1 MYSLNCS
8 YYTKSHATLEA
19 LIDDII
25 TSGMDPNYE
34 VTYKGRSTGDMAI
47 VFIWESGMWKDLIQ
61 F

>member
-1 MYSLNCS
+1 MYSLKCS

-34 VTYKGRSTGDMAI
+34 VTYKGRLTGDMAI
-47 VFIWESGMWKDLIQ
+47 DLIQ